1 MKLATSRIMKSE
13 FVSPTLIG
21 NTWELRKEII
31 VNNYVMSVKCYL
43 HRRQF
48 VAFHFDPAQWKDKFM
63 FDKLWKPIVI

>member
-1 MKLATSRIMKSE
+1 MKLATSRSVKSE
-13 FVSPTLIG
+13 IVSPTLIR
-21 NTWELRKEII
+21 NTWELRKEI